1 MEQAVELGF
10 ADCSIGFNRLAQ
22 PGLSHAQHLE
32 AIIDGEARSRRTALV
47 DVVADVMDDILIA
60 GGGIGGL
67 TAALSLHRAGFPV
80 RVFESVDRIQALG
93 VGINLLPHA
102 VRELDALGL
111 ADELARNG
119 LHTDDVGVLHQARR
133 TDLGRT
139 AWARLPATDGRR
151 SPFIAARFTPSCMLR
166 AIADIGADRIHTGC
180 HLDRI
185 DETADGVEATFIDR
199 RTGAVSATA
208 KGSMLI
214 ACDGIHSVARRQF
227 YPDEG
232 MPTWNGALLW
242 RGLAEGAPVFDGR
255 TMVWAGHPR
264 QKFVMYP
271 LLDLPDGR
279 QQLNFIAELRTDGT
293 ELLEREDWNQ
303 PGRSRGLPSTVRR
316 VEVSVARCSGAHR
329 LRSGHVLFPMVDR
342 DPVDRW
348 SFGRTTLLGDAAH
361 PMYPIGSNGAS
372 QAILDA
378 RTLTGC
384 LLSYPGEPEL
394 ALRRYDEVR
403 RPATSAIVLANR
415 GLGPELPMQLVEER
429 APSGFDQLSDV
440 ITPDEILE
448 VTDGYRKM
456 AGFSLQQL
464 HDRPSLAEMQY

>member
-1 MEQAVELGF
+1 LIV
-10 ADCSIGFNRLAQ
+10 
-22 PGLSHAQHLE
+22 
-32 AIIDGEARSRRTALV
+32 
-47 DVVADVMDDILIA
+47 DDILIA

-111 ADELARNG
+111 ADQLASNG
-119 LHTDDVGVLHQARR
+119 LTPTTLAYFTKRGEPIWDEPRGLAAGYRWPQISIHRGALHTILH
-133 TDLGRT
+133 
-139 AWARLPATDGRR
+139 
-151 SPFIAARFTPSCMLR
+151 AA

-185 DETADGVEATFIDR
+185 VEIADGVEATFIDR
-199 RTGAVSATA
+199 RTAAVSATA

-214 ACDGIHSVARRQF
+214 ACDGIHSVARRHF

-232 MPTWNGALLW
+232 TPMWNGALLW

-255 TMVWAGHPR
+255 TMLWAGHPR
-264 QKFVMYP
+264 QKLVMYP

-293 ELLEREDWNQ
+293 HLLEREDWNQ
-303 PGRSRGLPSTVRR
+303 PGDLADFLPQFEGWKFPWLDVPALIASAPATF
-316 VEVSVARCSGAHR
+316 
-329 LRSGHVLFPMVDR
+329 LFPMVDR

-378 RTLTGC
+378 GTLTGC
-384 LLSYPGEPEL
+384 LLSYPGETEL
-394 ALRRYDEVR
+394 ALQRYDEVR
-403 RPATSAIVLANR
+403 RPATSALVLANR

-429 APSGFDQLSDV
+429 APSGFAQLSDV
-440 ITPDEILE
+440 ITPDEILA

-464 HDRPSLAEMQY
+464 HDRPSLAEMKY

>member
-1 MEQAVELGF
+1 
-10 ADCSIGFNRLAQ
+10 
-22 PGLSHAQHLE
+22 
-32 AIIDGEARSRRTALV
+32 
-47 DVVADVMDDILIA
+47 MDDILIA

-67 TAALSLHRAGFPV
+67 TAALSLHRAGFQV

-111 ADELARNG
+111 ADELTANG
-119 LHTDDVGVLHQARR
+119 ITPATLAYFTKRGERIWDEPRGLAAGYRWPQISIHRGLLHTILH
-133 TDLGRT
+133 
-139 AWARLPATDGRR
+139 
-151 SPFIAARFTPSCMLR
+151 AAAAAS
-166 AIADIGADRIHTGC
+166 IGADRIHTGC
-180 HLDRI
+180 HLDRFV
-185 DETADGVEATFIDR
+185 ETADGVEATFVER
-199 RTGAVSATA
+199 RTGTETATA
-208 KGSMLI
+208 RGSIMV
-214 ACDGIHSVARRQF
+214 ACDGIHSVVRRHF

-232 MPTWNGALLW
+232 MPKWNGSLLW
-242 RGLAEGAPVFDGR
+242 RGLADGPPVFDGR

-264 QKFVMYP
+264 QKFVLYP
-271 LLDLPDGR
+271 VLDLPGGR
-279 QQLNFIAELRTDGT
+279 QQLNFIAELRTDST
-293 ELLEREDWNQ
+293 ELVEREDWNK
-303 PGRSRGLPSTVRR
+303 PGDLADFLPQFEEWSFPWLDVPALISSAPGTF
-316 VEVSVARCSGAHR
+316 
-329 LRSGHVLFPMVDR
+329 LFPMVDR

-348 SFGRTTLLGDAAH
+348 SFGRVTLLGDAAH

-384 LLSYPGEPEL
+384 LLSYRDDVEH

-429 APSGFDQLSDV
+429 APAGFERLGDV
-440 ITPDEILE
+440 ITAEEILE

-464 HDRPSLAEMQY
+464 HDRPSLADVRY

>member
-1 MEQAVELGF
+1 
-10 ADCSIGFNRLAQ
+10 
-22 PGLSHAQHLE
+22 
-32 AIIDGEARSRRTALV
+32 
-47 DVVADVMDDILIA
+47 MDDILIA

-111 ADELARNG
+111 ATDLAANG
-119 LHTDDVGVLHQARR
+119 LTPTTLAYFTKRGEPIWDEPRGLAAGYRWPQISIHRGELHTILH
-133 TDLGRT
+133 
-139 AWARLPATDGRR
+139 
-151 SPFIAARFTPSCMLR
+151 AA
-166 AIADIGADRIHTGC
+166 AAAEIGFDRIHTGC
-180 HLDRI
+180 HLVQF
-185 DETADGVEATFIDR
+185 ADMANGVRATFIDR
-199 RTGAVSATA
+199 RTGVDSATA
-208 KGSMLI
+208 TGSMLI
-214 ACDGIHSVARRQF
+214 ACDGIHSVARRNF
-227 YPDEG
+227 YPEEG
-232 MPTWNGALLW
+232 MPKWNGALLW

-271 LLDLPDGR
+271 LVDLPDGG
-279 QQLNFIAELRTDGT
+279 QQLNFIAELRTDDT
-293 ELLEREDWNQ
+293 ELLEREDWNR
-303 PGRSRGLPSTVRR
+303 PGDLDDFLPQFAGWRFPWLDVPALIASAPSTF
-316 VEVSVARCSGAHR
+316 
-329 LRSGHVLFPMVDR
+329 LFPMVDR

-384 LLSYPGEPEL
+384 LLSYPDDTER
-394 ALRRYDEVR
+394 ALLRYDEVR

-429 APSGFDQLSDV
+429 APDGFQQLSDV
-440 ITPDEILE
+440 ITPDEILQ

-464 HDRPSLAEMQY
+464 HERPSLADMEY

>member
-1 MEQAVELGF
+1 V
-10 ADCSIGFNRLAQ
+10 D
-22 PGLSHAQHLE
+22 
-32 AIIDGEARSRRTALV
+32 
-47 DVVADVMDDILIA
+47 DVVIA

-67 TAALSLHRAGFPV
+67 TAALSLHRAGLPV

-111 ADELARNG
+111 ADDLARNG
-119 LHTDDVGVLHQARR
+119 LTPTTLAYFTKRGEPIWDEPRGLAAGYRWPQISIHRGVLH
-133 TDLGRT
+133 TL
-139 AWARLPATDGRR
+139 LH
-151 SPFIAARFTPSCMLR
+151 AA
-166 AIADIGADRIHTGC
+166 AAAEIGADRIHTGC

-185 DETADGVEATFIDR
+185 VSGHDGVEATFIDR

-208 KGSMLI
+208 EGSMLV
-214 ACDGIHSVARRQF
+214 ACDGIHSVARRHF

-232 MPTWNGALLW
+232 MPKWNGSLLW
-242 RGLAEGAPVFDGR
+242 RGLAHGPQVFDGR
-255 TMVWAGHPR
+255 TMIWAGHPR
-264 QKFVMYP
+264 QKFVLYP

-279 QQLNFIAELRTDGT
+279 QQLNFIAELRTDDT

-303 PGRSRGLPSTVRR
+303 AGDLADFLPEFESWKFPWLDVPSLIASAPGTF
-316 VEVSVARCSGAHR
+316 
-329 LRSGHVLFPMVDR
+329 LFPMVDR
-342 DPVDRW
+342 DPVERW
-348 SFGRTTLLGDAAH
+348 SFGRVTLLGDAAH

-384 LLSYPGEPEL
+384 LRSYPDDVEH
-394 ALRRYDEVR
+394 ALLRYDEER

-429 APSGFDQLSDV
+429 APDGFQSLSDV
-440 ITPDEILE
+440 ITPAEILD

-464 HDRPSLAEMQY
+464 HDRPSLADMRY

>member
-1 MEQAVELGF
+1 MHSS
-10 ADCSIGFNRLAQ
+10 ADTVN
-22 PGLSHAQHLE
+22 
-32 AIIDGEARSRRTALV
+32 
-47 DVVADVMDDILIA
+47 DVIIA

-67 TAALSLHRAGFPV
+67 TAALSLHGAGFPV

-111 ADELARNG
+111 ADDLAANG
-119 LHTDDVGVLHQARR
+119 ISPSTLAYFTKRGEPIWDEPRGLAAGYRWPQISIHRGALHTILHAAAEAR
-133 TDLGRT
+133 
-139 AWARLPATDGRR
+139 
-151 SPFIAARFTPSCMLR
+151 
-166 AIADIGADRIHTGC
+166 IGADRIHTGC
-180 HLDRI
+180 HLDRFG
-185 DETADGVEATFIDR
+185 ETADGIEATFIDR
-199 RTGAVSATA
+199 RSGAITATA

-214 ACDGIHSVARRQF
+214 ACDGIHSVVRRHF

-232 MPTWNGALLW
+232 MPKWNGALLW
-242 RGLAEGAPVFDGR
+242 RGLADGAPVFDGR

-264 QKFVMYP
+264 QKFVLYP
-271 LLDLPDGR
+271 LLDLPAGR
-279 QQLNFIAELRTDGT
+279 QQLNFIAELRTDET
-293 ELLEREDWNQ
+293 ELLEREDWN
-303 PGRSRGLPSTVRR
+303 RGGDLADFLPQFEGWVFPWLDVPSLIASAPATF
-316 VEVSVARCSGAHR
+316 
-329 LRSGHVLFPMVDR
+329 LFPMVDR
-342 DPVDRW
+342 DPVERW

-384 LLSYPGEPEL
+384 LLSYEDDVER
-394 ALRRYDEVR
+394 ALQRYDEER

-429 APSGFDQLSDV
+429 APAGFAELGDV

-448 VTDGYRKM
+448 VTEGYRKM

-464 HDRPSLAEMQY
+464 HDRPSLADIRY

>member
-1 MEQAVELGF
+1 ME
-10 ADCSIGFNRLAQ
+10 D
-22 PGLSHAQHLE
+22 
-32 AIIDGEARSRRTALV
+32 II
-47 DVVADVMDDILIA
+47 IA

-102 VRELDALGL
+102 VRELDSLGL
-111 ADELARNG
+111 ATDLAARGLTPTTLAYFTKRGEPIWDEPRGLAAGYRWPQISIHRG
-119 LHTDDVGVLHQARR
+119 ELHTLLH
-133 TDLGRT
+133 T
-139 AWARLPATDGRR
+139 AAATE
-151 SPFIAARFTPSCMLR
+151 
-166 AIADIGADRIHTGC
+166 IGADRIHTGC
-180 HLDRI
+180 HLAQFAQ
-185 DETADGVEATFIDR
+185 TAAGVRATFIDR
-199 RTGAVSATA
+199 RTGADSATA
-208 KGSMLI
+208 KGSTLI
-214 ACDGIHSVARRQF
+214 ACDGIHSVVRRHF
-227 YPDEG
+227 YADEG
-232 MPTWNGALLW
+232 MPKWNGALLW
-242 RGLAEGAPVFDGR
+242 RGLADGAPVFDGR
-255 TMVWAGHPR
+255 TMVWAGHPQ

-279 QQLNFIAELRTDGT
+279 QQLNFIAELRTDAT

-303 PGRSRGLPSTVRR
+303 PGELADFLPQFAGWTFPWLDVPALIASARGTF
-316 VEVSVARCSGAHR
+316 
-329 LRSGHVLFPMVDR
+329 LFPMVDR

-384 LLSYPGEPEL
+384 LLSYPDDVEH
-394 ALRRYDEVR
+394 ALQRYDEVR

-415 GLGPELPMQLVEER
+415 GLGPELPMQLVEQR
-429 APSGFDQLSDV
+429 APEGFSTLSD
-440 ITPDEILE
+440 IISPEEILE